1 MLLKCCGFISK
12 EQMYSFEIK
21 NMVVII
27 GFVSNFMAH
36 AQCDIHVLCCR
47 CVVIYTAD
55 SNLGGRSAGQNI
67 KGSAECGENS

>member
-12 EQMYSFEIK
+12 EQMCSFEIK

-27 GFVSNFMAH
+27 GFVSNFMART
-36 AQCDIHVLCCR
+36 QCDIHVLCCR

-55 SNLGGRSAGQNI
+55 SNPRGRSAGQNI